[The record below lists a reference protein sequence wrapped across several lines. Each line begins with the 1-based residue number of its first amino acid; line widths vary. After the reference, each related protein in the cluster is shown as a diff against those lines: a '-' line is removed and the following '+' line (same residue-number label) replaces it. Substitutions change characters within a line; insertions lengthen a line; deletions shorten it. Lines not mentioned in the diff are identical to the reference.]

1 MTISSGDLVRRN
13 AVFAATGAFVG
24 LSFPASGTL
33 QVLGCVDSRVDPGD
47 VLGLELGEG
56 VVMRNIGGR
65 ITPAALRSWALL
77 GRLGQGQPPG
87 AGTW

>member
-1 MTISSGDLVRRN
+1 MIISCGELVRRN
-13 AVFAATGAFVG
+13 AAFAATGAFAG
-24 LSFPASGTL
+24 LPFPTNETL
-33 QVLGCVDSRVDPGD
+33 QVLGCVDSRVDPSD

-65 ITPAALRSWALL
+65 ITPATLAHGPCWAGLA
-77 GRLGQGQPPG
+77 RASPPG